1 MRAFGEWEKQEL
13 IFLSLPH
20 ENTDWKPYLDEI
32 LDAYERLVAAIV
44 PFQKVVLIC
53 PDERI
58 FEERFAKFDNVEFVK
73 IDTDD
78 TWIRDYGMID
88 VEDFADADAGSNG
101 KNSTSEGAACCE
113 RGGGENSSRRAK
125 IVSYDFKFNA
135 WGGKFESSKD
145 NAVNLELAKR
155 FKSDL
160 RSIDLVLE
168 GGSIDFNGCG
178 TLLTTEKCLLNDNR
192 NSHLNK
198 EQIEARLKELFGLRR
213 VIWLKNGFI
222 KGDDTDSHVDTLA
235 RFIAQDTI
243 AYASCD
249 DPNDEHFEELAAM
262 KKELESTGF
271 KLVPLPLPKAKFYGG
286 KRLGCTYANF
296 IFINGAV
303 IVPTYG
309 DDNDKIVLER
319 LAQELPNHKIIGVDS
334 LVFVR
339 QNGSLHCSSQNK
351 YSGASEAKQVSSER
365 SEAENKYSGASEA

>member
-1 MRAFGEWEKQEL
+1 MRAFAEWEKQEL

-32 LDAYERLVAAIV
+32 LGAYERLVAAIV

-53 PDERI
+53 PEDRI
-58 FEERFAKFDNVEFVK
+58 FRERFAKFDNVEFVK

-88 VEDFADADAGSNG
+88 VEDG
-101 KNSTSEGAACCE
+101 
-113 RGGGENSSRRAK
+113 AK

-168 GGSIDFNGCG
+168 GGSIDFNGRG
-178 TLLTTEKCLLNDNR
+178 TLLTTKKCLLNDNR

-198 EQIEARLKELFGLRR
+198 DQIEARLKELFGLRR

-235 RFIAQDTI
+235 RFIAPDTI

-249 DPNDEHFEELAAM
+249 DPNDEHFKELAAM
-262 KKELESTGF
+262 KKELESTGL

-296 IFINGAV
+296 IFINGVV

-309 DDNDKIVLER
+309 DDNDKIALDR
-319 LAQELPNHKIIGVDS
+319 LAQELPDHKIIGVDS

-339 QNGSLHCSSQNK
+339 QNGSLHCSSQNRFA
-351 YSGASEAKQVSSER
+351 GAR
-365 SEAENKYSGASEA
+365 SESEI

>member
-1 MRAFGEWEKQEL
+1 MRAFAEWEKQEL

-32 LDAYERLVAAIV
+32 LDAYERLVAAIA

-58 FEERFAKFDNVEFVK
+58 FAERFAKFDNVEFVK

-88 VEDFADADAGSNG
+88 VEDG
-101 KNSTSEGAACCE
+101 
-113 RGGGENSSRRAK
+113 AK
-125 IVSYDFKFNA
+125 ILSYDFKFNA

-168 GGSIDFNGCG
+168 GGSIDFNGRG

-192 NSHLNK
+192 NSHLSK
-198 EQIEARLKELFGLRR
+198 EQIEARLKELFGLERI
-213 VIWLKNGFI
+213 VWLKNGFI

-235 RFIAQDTI
+235 RFVAADTI
-243 AYASCD
+243 AYASCAFGVYD
-249 DPNDEHFEELAAM
+249 A
-262 KKELESTGF
+262 
-271 KLVPLPLPKAKFYGG
+271 VFYV
-286 KRLGCTYANF
+286 CYDF
-296 IFINGAV
+296 AV
-303 IVPTYG
+303 CCEI
-309 DDNDKIVLER
+309 
-319 LAQELPNHKIIGVDS
+319 
-334 LVFVR
+334 
-339 QNGSLHCSSQNK
+339 
-351 YSGASEAKQVSSER
+351 
-365 SEAENKYSGASEA
+365 

>member
-1 MRAFGEWEKQEL
+1 MRAFAEWEKQEL

-32 LDAYERLVAAIV
+32 LDVYESLVAAVV

-53 PDERI
+53 TDERI
-58 FEERFAKFDNVEFVK
+58 FAERFAKFDNVEFVK
-73 IDTDD
+73 IETDD

-88 VEDFADADAGSNG
+88 VQDDD
-101 KNSTSEGAACCE
+101 
-113 RGGGENSSRRAK
+113 K

-168 GGSIDFNGCG
+168 GGSIDFNGHG

-198 EQIEARLKELFGLRR
+198 DQIEARLKELFGLDR

-235 RFIAQDTI
+235 RFIDPDTI
-243 AYASCD
+243 AYACCD
-249 DPNDEHFEELAAM
+249 DPNDEHFKELAAM
-262 KKELESTGF
+262 KKELENTGF
-271 KLVPLPLPKAKFYGG
+271 KLVPLLLPKAKFYGG

-303 IVPTYG
+303 IVPTYN
-309 DDNDKIVLER
+309 DDNDKIALER
-319 LAQELPNHKIIGVDS
+319 LARELPSHKIIGVDS

-339 QNGSLHCSSQNK
+339 QNGSLHCSSQNRFA
-351 YSGASEAKQVSSER
+351 GAR
-365 SEAENKYSGASEA
+365 SESEI

>member
-1 MRAFGEWEKQEL
+1 M
-13 IFLSLPH
+13 
-20 ENTDWKPYLDEI
+20 
-32 LDAYERLVAAIV
+32 
-44 PFQKVVLIC
+44 
-53 PDERI
+53 
-58 FEERFAKFDNVEFVK
+58 
-73 IDTDD
+73 
-78 TWIRDYGMID
+78 
-88 VEDFADADAGSNG
+88 
-101 KNSTSEGAACCE
+101 
-113 RGGGENSSRRAK
+113 
-125 IVSYDFKFNA
+125 
-135 WGGKFESSKD
+135 
-145 NAVNLELAKR
+145 ELAKR

-168 GGSIDFNGCG
+168 GGSIDFNGLG
-178 TLLTTEKCLLNDNR
+178 TLLTTQKCLLNDNR

-198 EQIEARLKELFGLRR
+198 EQIEARLKELFGLGR

-235 RFIAQDTI
+235 RFITHDTI

-262 KKELESTGF
+262 KKELENTGF
-271 KLVPLPLPKAKFYGG
+271 KLVPLPLPKAKFYGD

-303 IVPTYG
+303 IVPTYN

-339 QNGSLHCSSQNK
+339 QNGSLHCSSQNRFV
-351 YSGASEAKQVSSER
+351 GAR
-365 SEAENKYSGASEA
+365 SESEI

>member
-1 MRAFGEWEKQEL
+1 LRAFAEWEKQEL

-20 ENTDWKPYLDEI
+20 ENTDWKPYLGEI

-53 PDERI
+53 PDEGI
-58 FEERFAKFDNVEFVK
+58 FRERFAKFDNVEFVK

-88 VEDFADADAGSNG
+88 VQD
-101 KNSTSEGAACCE
+101 
-113 RGGGENSSRRAK
+113 GEK

-135 WGGKFESSKD
+135 WGDKFESSKD

-168 GGSIDFNGCG
+168 GGSIDFNGHG
-178 TLLTTEKCLLNDNR
+178 TLLTTQKCLLNDNR
-192 NSHLNK
+192 NAHLNK
-198 EQIEARLKELFGLRR
+198 EQIEARLKELFGLDR

-235 RFIAQDTI
+235 RFIAHDTI

-249 DPNDEHFEELAAM
+249 DPADEHFEELAAM

-271 KLVPLPLPKAKFYGG
+271 KLVSLPLPKAKFYGG

-303 IVPTYG
+303 IVPTYN

-319 LAQELPNHKIIGVDS
+319 LARELPNHKIIGVDS

-351 YSGASEAKQVSSER
+351 YSVASEAKHVSGER
-365 SEAENKYSGASEA
+365 SEAENKYSVASEVESEI

>member
-1 MRAFGEWEKQEL
+1 MRAFAEWEKQEL

-32 LDAYERLVAAIV
+32 LDAYERLVAAIA

-58 FEERFAKFDNVEFVK
+58 FRERFAKFDNVEFVK

-88 VEDFADADAGSNG
+88 VQD
-101 KNSTSEGAACCE
+101 
-113 RGGGENSSRRAK
+113 GEK

-168 GGSIDFNGCG
+168 GGSIDFNGRG
-178 TLLTTEKCLLNDNR
+178 TLLTTQKCLLNDNR
-192 NSHLNK
+192 NAHLNK
-198 EQIEARLKELFGLRR
+198 EQIEARLKELFGLGR

-235 RFIAQDTI
+235 RFIAHDTI

-262 KKELESTGF
+262 KKELENTGF

-286 KRLGCTYANF
+286 RRLGCTYANF

-303 IVPTYG
+303 IVPTYS

-319 LAQELPNHKIIGVDS
+319 LARELPNHKIIGVDS

-351 YSGASEAKQVSSER
+351 YSGASEAKHVSSER
-365 SEAENKYSGASEA
+365 SEAENRFVGARSESEI

>member
-1 MRAFGEWEKQEL
+1 MRAFAEWEKQEL

-58 FEERFAKFDNVEFVK
+58 FVERFAKFDNVEFVK

-101 KNSTSEGAACCE
+101 KNSTSEDAACCE

-160 RSIDLVLE
+160 RSIDFVLE
-168 GGSIDFNGCG
+168 GGSIDFNGRG
-178 TLLTTEKCLLNDNR
+178 TLLTTQKCLLNDNR

-198 EQIEARLKELFGLRR
+198 DQIEARLKELFGLRR

-235 RFIAQDTI
+235 RFIAPDTI

-249 DPNDEHFEELAAM
+249 DPADEHFEELAAM

-351 YSGASEAKQVSSER
+351 YSGASEA
-365 SEAENKYSGASEA
+365 

>member
-1 MRAFGEWEKQEL
+1 MRAFAEWEKQEL

-32 LDAYERLVAAIV
+32 LDAYESLVAAIA

-53 PDERI
+53 PEERI
-58 FEERFAKFDNVEFVK
+58 FRERFAKFDNAEFVK

-88 VEDFADADAGSNG
+88 VEDG
-101 KNSTSEGAACCE
+101 
-113 RGGGENSSRRAK
+113 AK

-168 GGSIDFNGCG
+168 GGSIDFNGRG

-192 NSHLNK
+192 NSHLSK
-198 EQIEARLKELFGLRR
+198 EQIEAQLRELFGLDR

-235 RFIAQDTI
+235 RFISADTI

-249 DPNDEHFEELAAM
+249 DPTDEHFKELAAM

-303 IVPTYG
+303 IVPTYN
-309 DDNDKIVLER
+309 DDNDKIALKR
-319 LAQELPNHKIIGVDS
+319 LARELPDHKIIGVDS

-351 YSGASEAKQVSSER
+351 YSGASEAESEI
-365 SEAENKYSGASEA
+365 

>member
-1 MRAFGEWEKQEL
+1 MRAFAEWEKQEL

-20 ENTDWKPYLDEI
+20 ENTDWKPYLGEI

-53 PDERI
+53 PDEGI
-58 FEERFAKFDNVEFVK
+58 FRERFAKFDNVEFVK

-88 VEDFADADAGSNG
+88 VQD
-101 KNSTSEGAACCE
+101 
-113 RGGGENSSRRAK
+113 GEK

-135 WGGKFESSKD
+135 WGDKFESSKD

-168 GGSIDFNGCG
+168 GGSIDFNGHG
-178 TLLTTEKCLLNDNR
+178 TLLTTQKCLLNDNR
-192 NSHLNK
+192 NAHLNK
-198 EQIEARLKELFGLRR
+198 EQIEARLKELFGLDR

-235 RFIAQDTI
+235 RFIAHDTI

-249 DPNDEHFEELAAM
+249 DPADEHFEELAAM

-271 KLVPLPLPKAKFYGG
+271 KLVSLPLPKAKFYGG

-303 IVPTYG
+303 IVPTYN

-319 LAQELPNHKIIGVDS
+319 LARELPNHKIIGVDS

-351 YSGASEAKQVSSER
+351 YSVASEAKHVSGER
-365 SEAENKYSGASEA
+365 SEAENKYSVASEVESEI